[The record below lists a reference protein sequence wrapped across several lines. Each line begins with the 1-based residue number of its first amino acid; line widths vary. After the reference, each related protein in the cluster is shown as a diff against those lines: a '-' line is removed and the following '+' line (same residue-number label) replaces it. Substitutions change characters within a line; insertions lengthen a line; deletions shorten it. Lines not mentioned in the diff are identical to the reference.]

1 MAAVPGLPLCALET
15 GPLETLEPMDGVL
28 AWGETEAV
36 RAERVRSARPAAEGR
51 SAEPGGGVSIAD
63 ALRAGARGSPEAASR
78 ANHKC
83 LVLGALRE
91 LGAAL
96 PGAAVIRTVR
106 ELDGHLAAG
115 GARASPAGRWVLK
128 APHSAGGRLR
138 VRGTGDVLL
147 RPQREGAARLL
158 DLQGEALFEPWME
171 RDEDLGAVA
180 EARPGGVRI
189 LGRHRS
195 LNTGGGV
202 FRGIRVP
209 PLAGDPGSLG
219 VPDDAIR
226 AAGRRVLLA
235 GYKGMFGVD
244 AWTYRDAAGDI
255 ALHPVGEINARFTF
269 GAVAAALVE
278 RLRGA
283 GAFPEDAPVI
293 VRVGAAA
300 PPPGSGAIPLL
311 LPGDPDATQ
320 AWAESG

>member
-1 MAAVPGLPLCALET
+1 
-15 GPLETLEPMDGVL
+15 
-28 AWGETEAV
+28 
-36 RAERVRSARPAAEGR
+36 
-51 SAEPGGGVSIAD
+51 
-63 ALRAGARGSPEAASR
+63 
-78 ANHKC
+78 
-83 LVLGALRE
+83 
-91 LGAAL
+91 
-96 PGAAVIRTVR
+96 
-106 ELDGHLAAG
+106 
-115 GARASPAGRWVLK
+115 
-128 APHSAGGRLR
+128 
-138 VRGTGDVLL
+138 
-147 RPQREGAARLL
+147 
-158 DLQGEALFEPWME
+158 ME